1 MLFNSY
7 SNRFCDF
14 YILPIVG
21 IGAIN
26 FQSKKTGN
34 PPLFSGVF
42 SLQKKWKH
50 FYLDFHKLHKMTN
63 VFVKNLCFYR
73 ARFSIQSLFKTTP
86 CLLKRQH
93 ENHTGVLAS
102 DSSHEYTVDRRSSIR
117 CVSVLDCLY
126 RHRIKLEQRLL
137 LTTSRRIK
145 HLQLRFSLA
154 WFLHLATAEVTES
167 RSSNTYN
174 YASA

>member
-14 YILPIVG
+14 YIFPIVG

-34 PPLFSGVF
+34 PYLFLGVF
-42 SLQKKWKH
+42 SHQKTWEIFC
-50 FYLDFHKLHKMTN
+50 FYFHKQHNMTN
-63 VFVKNLCFYR
+63 VFVQNLCFCR

-86 CLLKRQH
+86 CPLERQR

-102 DSSHEYTVDRRSSIR
+102 DTNVPWISSRV
-117 CVSVLDCLY
+117 V
-126 RHRIKLEQRLL
+126 KLLIGFLTFLVQQLL
-137 LTTSRRIK
+137 PKQLNLVKLSKKIFYPNFGYFFTT
-145 HLQLRFSLA
+145 LELE
-154 WFLHLATAEVTES
+154 TPES
-167 RSSNTYN
+167 
-174 YASA
+174 